1 MKRKAFFVLMITLLC
16 VRPGA
21 DARAEA
27 YADTEYTAA
36 EPATL
41 TVLGHGDISVA
52 PDRAVLRLGAVA
64 QAAKAAEAQDQVNR
78 IVHDSIK
85 KIKLLGVED
94 KNIATVDLSIYPV
107 YENQPPEHRDQASP
121 PAVRGYRAGNIIE
134 VQIEKLDRLGDV
146 IDAGL
151 AAGANRIEGLTFGL
165 KDDANSRKQALQ
177 LAVAE
182 AEAKAD
188 AIARAM
194 GVDIIGIKQISEGG
208 VTLVRPQMDSGA
220 VFSARAAAT
229 PVQAGQVRI
238 EASVTVSYYIAEA
251 EADSPDTG
259 SVSMGPVRIT
269 LAIVHP

>member
-1 MKRKAFFVLMITLLC
+1 MKRKAFFLLMLTLFC

-21 DARAEA
+21 DARAETFN
-27 YADTEYTAA
+27 DTEYAAA

-41 TVLGHGDISVA
+41 TVRGHGDISVA

-64 QAAKAAEAQDQVNR
+64 QAAKAAEAQNQVNR
-78 IVHDSIK
+78 IVHDIIK

-107 YENQPPEHRDQASP
+107 YENQPPEPRDQASP
-121 PAVRGYRAGNIIE
+121 PAVRGYRADNIIKVE
-134 VQIEKLDRLGDV
+134 IEKLERLGDV

-151 AAGANRIEGLTFGL
+151 DAGANRLEGLSFGL
-165 KDDANSRKQALQ
+165 KNDGDSRQ
-177 LAVAE
+177 LALRLAAEE

-208 VTLVRPQMDSGA
+208 VSLVRPQLDSGA
-220 VFSARAAAT
+220 AFSARAAAT

-238 EASVTVSYYIAEA
+238 EASVTVSYYITEA
-251 EADSPDTG
+251 EAPGPETG
-259 SVSMGPVRIT
+259 SVTSA
-269 LAIVHP
+269 LSE